1 MCELTKSEWKLFQE
15 RVPKWQ
21 ERYMEKLLKDY
32 VKLIESADAASD
44 AFWELE
50 HRIKADKKHPGVL
63 VELRKS
69 EALFLLRTYLKDGI
83 IGFEDLDGFRDEL
96 KDFLRE
102 CN

>member
-1 MCELTKSEWKLFQE
+1 MYELTKSEWKLLQE
-15 RVPKWQ
+15 RVPIWQ
-21 ERYMEKLLKDY
+21 ERYMEKLLKGY
-32 VKLIESADAASD
+32 VELIENAEVASSV
-44 AFWELE
+44 FWELE
-50 HRIKADKKHPGVL
+50 KKIKADKKHPGVV

-69 EALFLLRTYLKDGI
+69 EVLFLLRTYLNDSV